1 MLSPHGGCSH
11 ACCLASQLSLQSFV
25 SSGKVVLGLRRRD
38 RGPRARILQDTIFIE
53 GYTNDN
59 WRGKKL
65 DVGKDTSISRWLQ
78 SHGWTIAIQA
88 LPETEVRRKAKTLSD
103 FLKQMF
109 R

>member
-1 MLSPHGGCSH
+1 MQRQGGAGSSPTRQG
-11 ACCLASQLSLQSFV
+11 
-25 SSGKVVLGLRRRD
+25 
-38 RGPRARILQDTIFIE
+38 ILQDPLFIE

-65 DVGKDTSISRWLQ
+65 DVGKGIFISRWLQ
-78 SHGWTIAIQA
+78 PRGWTIAIQA
-88 LPETEVRRKAKTLSD
+88 LPETEVRRTAKTLSD

>member
-1 MLSPHGGCSH
+1 MLSPHGGGSH

-25 SSGKVVLGLRRRD
+25 CSGKVVLGLRRREM
-38 RGPRARILQDTIFIE
+38 GPRPRILQDHLFIE

-65 DVGKDTSISRWLQ
+65 DFGKDTFISRWLQ
-78 SHGWTIAIQA
+78 PHGWIIAIQS
-88 LPETEVRRKAKTLSD
+88 LPETEVRRTVKTSSD